1 MDNRDENRK
10 IWADRRFYFCAI
22 ITVTLLYLILDTM
35 FHMNSLD
42 KEDQT
47 EDYSDN
53 WFYEDGTA
61 VDFDNLSKGKE
72 VVIHKRGNMEEVND
86 RMICFHSKNVYFSIY
101 LDDDLI
107 YDFHPDAPK
116 IFGKAY
122 GVCPHSVNIPI
133 MNKDGVLRIVLNN
146 IYPKEPGFIKDICLD
161 NGNQFLVEK
170 MQDSA
175 PDFLLCLI
183 VFVFGIIL
191 LTIGFVGRYFKEKRG
206 EIISVG
212 TFAMVSSLWVACET
226 DIFPM
231 IIRAPVAVHFME
243 YMALD
248 LLGISGIMLVTAVT
262 DCRRFHIV
270 DVFAALT
277 AAKIGFS
284 IFSVLSGGPDYH
296 QLLIVSHVL
305 LSLAVIIVLTLVGY
319 GIKRHML
326 KLKHMKILFA
336 VLVFSIIMGVID
348 IIRYVALPYEYNR
361 PSYYKYSMFLFI
373 IVLGSYE
380 FYAISEMSRRGQY
393 AEIMEDLA
401 YKDGLTGL
409 MNRMAYNR
417 EIERAGMSEEPVA
430 CIMLDMNYL
439 KRVNDEIGHDMGDK
453 YILKV
458 AEFMNAVFDGDDKC
472 FRIGGDEFFVL
483 GHYGKNDPRLYD
495 KRDAFKAM
503 VEDFN
508 KTSGNNIPL
517 SIAYGHAVFIP
528 GKSNIEDVI
537 READKRMYKMKVL
550 MKAAR
555 V

>member
-10 IWADRRFYFCAI
+10 IGVDRRFYFCAI

-47 EDYSDN
+47 EDYSEN

-101 LDDDLI
+101 LDDELI
-107 YDFHPDAPK
+107 YDFHPSAPK

-122 GVCPHSVNIPI
+122 GVCPHSVSIPV
-133 MNKDGVLRIVLNN
+133 MLKDGELKIVLYN

-175 PDFLLCLI
+175 ADFMLCLI
-183 VFVFGIIL
+183 VFIFGIIL

-226 DIFPM
+226 DIFPI

-243 YMALD
+243 YMTLD

-284 IFSVLSGGPDYH
+284 IFSVLSGGLDYH

-305 LSLAVIIVLTLVGY
+305 LSLAVIIVLTLVVHGV
-319 GIKRHML
+319 KRHLL
-326 KLKHMKILFA
+326 KQKHMKILFV
-336 VLVFSIIMGVID
+336 VLLFSILMGVID
-348 IIRYVALPYEYNR
+348 IIRYIVLPYEYNR

-380 FYAISEMSRRGQY
+380 VYAISEMSRRGQY

-409 MNRMAYNR
+409 MNRLAYNR

-430 CIMLDMNYL
+430 FIMLDMN
-439 KRVNDEIGHDMGDK
+439 
-453 YILKV
+453 
-458 AEFMNAVFDGDDKC
+458 
-472 FRIGGDEFFVL
+472 
-483 GHYGKNDPRLYD
+483 
-495 KRDAFKAM
+495 
-503 VEDFN
+503 
-508 KTSGNNIPL
+508 
-517 SIAYGHAVFIP
+517 
-528 GKSNIEDVI
+528 
-537 READKRMYKMKVL
+537 
-550 MKAAR
+550 
-555 V
+555 

>member
-1 MDNRDENRK
+1 
-10 IWADRRFYFCAI
+10 
-22 ITVTLLYLILDTM
+22 
-35 FHMNSLD
+35 
-42 KEDQT
+42 
-47 EDYSDN
+47 
-53 WFYEDGTA
+53 
-61 VDFDNLSKGKE
+61 
-72 VVIHKRGNMEEVND
+72 
-86 RMICFHSKNVYFSIY
+86 
-101 LDDDLI
+101 
-107 YDFHPDAPK
+107 
-116 IFGKAY
+116 
-122 GVCPHSVNIPI
+122 
-133 MNKDGVLRIVLNN
+133 
-146 IYPKEPGFIKDICLD
+146 
-161 NGNQFLVEK
+161 
-170 MQDSA
+170 
-175 PDFLLCLI
+175 
-183 VFVFGIIL
+183 
-191 LTIGFVGRYFKEKRG
+191 
-206 EIISVG
+206 
-212 TFAMVSSLWVACET
+212 
-226 DIFPM
+226 
-231 IIRAPVAVHFME
+231 ME
-243 YMALD
+243 YMTLD

-284 IFSVLSGGPDYH
+284 IFSVLSGGLDYH

-305 LSLAVIIVLTLVGY
+305 LSLAVIIVLTLVVHGV
-319 GIKRHML
+319 KRHLL
-326 KLKHMKILFA
+326 KQKHMKILFV
-336 VLVFSIIMGVID
+336 VLLFSIMMGVID
-348 IIRYVALPYEYNR
+348 IIRYIVLPYEYNR

-409 MNRMAYNR
+409 MNRLAYNR

-430 CIMLDMNYL
+430 FIMLDMNYL
-439 KRVNDEIGHDMGDK
+439 KRVNDELGHDMGDR

-458 AEFMNAVFDGDDKC
+458 AEFMNAVFAGDDKC
-472 FRIGGDEFFVL
+472 FRIGGDEFFVM
-483 GHYGKNDPRLYD
+483 GKYSQNDPRLYD

-503 VEDFN
+503 VEEFN

-555 V
+555 L